1 MRTGWFR
8 RGGLA
13 ANRLAVL
20 AGALAVLALAV
31 DWLLEQ
37 GRAPALAPLGNDPDV
52 YMLGAYIDQYDDQ
65 GRLEYQT
72 HADRFTHFPM
82 TGLISMARPELH
94 LLGEGK
100 GEAGNPTQ
108 GWQIQAQDGRI
119 LQGSE
124 YREEVFELWGDVW
137 AQRGGKRA
145 LEVRTES
152 LAVYPGRDYAE
163 TDAEVAISNGE
174 ARTTAAGMKAF
185 LAEGKF
191 IFSSSKER
199 LVTTVFNG
207 RR

>member
-1 MRTGWFR
+1 MRAGWFW

-13 ANRLAVL
+13 VNRLAVL
-20 AGALAVLALAV
+20 AGALAVLALAA

-82 TGLISMARPELH
+82 TDLISMAQPELH
-94 LLGEGK
+94 LLGEG
-100 GEAGNPTQ
+100 AAQ

-185 LAEGKF
+185 LGEGRF
-191 IFSSSKER
+191 LFSSSADQ

-207 RR
+207 RRQ